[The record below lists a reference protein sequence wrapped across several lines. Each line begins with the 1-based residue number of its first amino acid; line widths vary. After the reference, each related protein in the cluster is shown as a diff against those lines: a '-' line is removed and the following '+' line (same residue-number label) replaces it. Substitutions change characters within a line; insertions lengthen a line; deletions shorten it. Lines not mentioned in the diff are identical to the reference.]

1 MLSEKYLYFLAL
13 YYYNTT
19 TKVVL
24 KGNGGKKM
32 TVVQISLTKEEEA
45 TIQAAISATN
55 PGEVLSDFIKK
66 SALNAAKL
74 VVEQKQ
80 KKGGVKQ

>member
-1 MLSEKYLYFLAL
+1 
-13 YYYNTT
+13 
-19 TKVVL
+19 
-24 KGNGGKKM
+24 M

-66 SALNAAKL
+66 SALNAARL